1 MIEYIGIDLGGT
13 NIRVGAIDKNENI
26 IFEYKEPTYKEVTTS
41 EDLYIKIKEL
51 IKKVPNFE
59 QAKAIGLGVP
69 GSVDMKSK
77 RIVTSK
83 NVSILKSF
91 PLVERLNKEFNK
103 PIYIENDAKVA
114 ALAEAISGKG
124 KEKNIVCY
132 ITIST
137 GLGGGVIINK
147 NIYHGSNNLGGYL
160 SRMILDG
167 KNTSDSLISGTA
179 LYNKAKE
186 KMDKN
191 INNTEEVFKLSKTD
205 NLANEIIREFKK
217 NLVVLFLNL
226 SATINPDIIILGGGV
241 LKSKE
246 YFLEDV
252 INEFRNKAHL
262 LTKNII
268 IETAKHKEPG
278 ILGACL
284 LAKTEKLSE
293 IRKQAII

>member
-13 NIRVGAIDKNENI
+13 NIRVGAIDENENI
-26 IFEYKEPTYKEVTTS
+26 IFEYKEPTYKEVTNG
-41 EDLYIKIKEL
+41 EDLYIKIEKL
-51 IKKVPNFE
+51 IKKVPNYK
-59 QAKAIGLGVP
+59 QAKSIGLGVP
-69 GSVDMKSK
+69 GSVDIKTK
-77 RIVTSK
+77 RIITSK
-83 NVSILKSF
+83 NVSILKNF
-91 PLVERLNKEFNK
+91 PLSENLNKEFNK

-114 ALAEAISGKG
+114 ALAEALSRKA

-167 KNTSDSLISGTA
+167 ENTSDSLISGTA
-179 LYNKAKE
+179 LYNIAKE
-186 KMDKN
+186 KIDEN
-191 INNTEEVFKLSKTD
+191 IKNTEEIFKLSKT
-205 NLANEIIREFKK
+205 NNIANEIVSEFKK
-217 NLVVLFLNL
+217 NLVVLFLNI

-252 INEFRNKAHL
+252 INEFRNKAHP

-268 IETAKHKEPG
+268 IETAGHKEPG

-284 LAKTEKLSE
+284 LAKTEKLAE
-293 IRKQAII
+293 ISSN